1 MSLRL
6 AHIVFQTNNLE
17 AMRDFYVALLDAT
30 VVFENGMMCFITYD
44 DEHHRVAF
52 MKVPGG
58 SNERPPNSV
67 GLMHSA
73 FTFPDLKMLLDRYR
87 ELKARGINPTAP
99 IQHGPTTSIYYRDPD
114 GCLAELQIDNFD
126 SAKAATDYMHSE
138 AYINDPL
145 GPVFDPDRMYDAY
158 IGGQPLSALLTREW
172 AAKCSQEPS
181 AIARLS
187 GMPEM

>member
-17 AMRDFYVALLDAT
+17 AMRDFYMALLGAT
-30 VVFENGMMCFITYD
+30 VVFENDMMCFITYD

-73 FTFPDLKMLLDRYR
+73 FTFPDLGALLGRYG
-87 ELKARGINPTAP
+87 ELNAKGITPTAP

-114 GCLAELQIDNFD
+114 GCLAELQIDNF
-126 SAKAATDYMHSE
+126 ATAQAATDYMHSD
-138 AYINDPL
+138 AYIEDPL
-145 GPVFDPDRMYDAY
+145 GPVFDPERMQEAWQAG
-158 IGGQPLSALLTREW
+158 IPLDTLLTREW
-172 AAKCSQEPS
+172 AAECDQEPP

-187 GMPEM
+187 GMAGM

>member
-17 AMRDFYVALLDAT
+17 QMRDFYVSLLDAS
-30 VVFENGMMCFITYD
+30 VVFENDMMCFITYD

-73 FTFPDLKMLLDRYR
+73 FTFPDLDSLLARYQ
-87 ELKARGINPTAP
+87 ELKVSGIIPTAP
-99 IQHGPTTSIYYRDPD
+99 IQHGPTTSMYYRDPD

-126 SAKAATDYMHSE
+126 SAQAATDYMQSE

-145 GPVFDPDRMYDAY
+145 GPVFDPDRMHAAMSE
-158 IGGQPLSALLTREW
+158 GTPLDTLLTREW
-172 AAKCSQEPS
+172 AAKCEQEPS

-187 GMPEM
+187 GIAGL

>member
-17 AMRDFYVALLDAT
+17 AMRDFYIALLGAT
-30 VVFENGMMCFITYD
+30 VVFENEMMCFITYD

-73 FTFPDLKMLLDRYR
+73 FTFVDLEALLDRYR
-87 ELKARGINPTAP
+87 GLKANGITPTAP
-99 IQHGPTTSIYYRDPD
+99 IQHGPTTSMYYRDPD
-114 GCLAELQIDNFD
+114 GCLAELQIDNFET
-126 SAKAATDYMHSE
+126 AQAATDYMHSE
-138 AYINDPL
+138 AYIQDPL
-145 GPVFDPDRMYDAY
+145 GPVFDPDRLYDDWKAG
-158 IGGQPLSALLTREW
+158 IPLETLLTREW
-172 AAKCSQEPS
+172 AANCDQTPS
-181 AIARLS
+181 ALERLS
-187 GMPEM
+187 GM

>member
-6 AHIVFQTNNLE
+6 AHIVFQTNKLE
-17 AMRDFYVALLDAT
+17 VMRDFYTALLNAT
-30 VVFENGMMCFITYD
+30 VVFENEMMCFITYD
-44 DEHHRVAF
+44 EEHHRVAF

-67 GLMHSA
+67 GLMHAA
-73 FTFPDLKMLLDRYR
+73 FTFPDLETLLKRQQ
-87 ELKARGINPTAP
+87 ELQSKGIEPTAP

-126 SAKAATDYMHSE
+126 SAQAATDYMHSD
-138 AYINDPL
+138 AFINDPL
-145 GPVFDPDRMYDAY
+145 GPVFDPDRMYKAFTD
-158 IGGQPLSALLTREW
+158 GTPLDVLLTREW
-172 AAKCSQEPS
+172 AAECDQEPP

-187 GMPEM
+187 GMADM